1 MGRAAHMR
9 RMSEPAPPAPPT
21 GPGHV
26 HDVLIA
32 GGGLV
37 GGTLALA
44 LAREGLSVALI
55 DARPSG
61 GEVGGGRAYALALA
75 SRRVL
80 GHLGLWER
88 VSGEAQPIL
97 AIRVADGRP
106 GEAPSPRALGFDHAE
121 IEEGPMGHMVEDRH
135 LRPALDAALL
145 GSSVERVAGRVAA
158 QEVGPR
164 VVTATLA
171 DGRRLSGR
179 LLAGCDGVASG
190 VARRAGIRRLGRP
203 YGQTA
208 VTVAIRHE
216 RPHRGMAQQ
225 LFLPTGPLAVLPLR
239 GDRSSLVWS
248 TSHARAATLMR
259 LDDEGFLRS
268 LRPVLGTALGEA
280 ALDGPRAAHPL
291 ALSLAESLVAARV
304 ALVGDAGHAVH
315 PVAGQGLNA
324 GLRDVA
330 ALAEV
335 LGEARRR
342 GEDPGAPEVLG
353 RYAQWRRF
361 DLATLALAT
370 DGVTRLFSTDAAP
383 LRLARDLG
391 LGLVNRLSPLRRAL
405 IREAAGLT
413 GDLPRLMR

>member
-1 MGRAAHMR
+1 
-9 RMSEPAPPAPPT
+9 
-21 GPGHV
+21 
-26 HDVLIA
+26 
-32 GGGLV
+32 
-37 GGTLALA
+37 
-44 LAREGLSVALI
+44 
-55 DARPSG
+55 
-61 GEVGGGRAYALALA
+61 
-75 SRRVL
+75 
-80 GHLGLWER
+80 
-88 VSGEAQPIL
+88 
-97 AIRVADGRP
+97 
-106 GEAPSPRALGFDHAE
+106 
-121 IEEGPMGHMVEDRH
+121 
-135 LRPALDAALL
+135 
-145 GSSVERVAGRVAA
+145 
-158 QEVGPR
+158 
-164 VVTATLA
+164 
-171 DGRRLSGR
+171 
-179 LLAGCDGVASG
+179 VASG

-208 VTVAIRHE
+208 VTVAILHE